1 MAKGKTVDAREARL
15 LGQSGA
21 DILILAGGPVIMGFE
36 PGVDRLK
43 VSGMTEAGFRAA
55 ATQVGEHL
63 HGALPEGGDLYLA
76 WATRSARST
85 CLRC

>member
-21 DILILAGGPVIMGFE
+21 DILILAGGPVMGFE

-43 VSGMTEAGFRAA
+43 VSSMTEAGFRAA

-63 HGALPEGGDLYLA
+63 HGALPDGGDLYLA
-76 WATRSARST
+76 WATLARST

>member
-21 DILILAGGPVIMGFE
+21 DILILAGGPVMGIE
-36 PGVDRLK
+36 LGMDRLK

-63 HGALPEGGDLYLA
+63 HGALPKGGGLYLA
-76 WATRSARST
+76 WTTLGALNLLA
-85 CLRC
+85 